1 MLMNRKGSLKLEEKS
16 IKLQLLLKLLMD
28 SMILL
33 QVLWEFFQVDCQ
45 LLELLVIMKL
55 KKIKKTLK
63 LSLINLKL
71 QVLRLIIM
79 ISSCWVQME
88 FGTSLIIQKLLSL
101 QSLFMRRT
109 KIVRVGTQEVLKELW
124 MRLWIEV
131 QLTIFQ

>member
-1 MLMNRKGSLKLEEKS
+1 MNRKGSLKLEEKS

-55 KKIKKTLK
+55 KKIKKILK
-63 LSLINLKL
+63 LSSINLKL
-71 QVLRLIIM
+71 PVLRLIIM
-79 ISSCWVQME
+79 ISSCWAQME